1 MMAAANLLLT
11 IALQSSINPNTFN
24 RFLILGYVVMGAITL
39 IYIISLAVRQHNLQQ
54 DIQLMQ
60 QLLQDDEE
68 TVG

>member
-1 MMAAANLLLT
+1 MLASHLFLS

-24 RFLILGYVVMGAITL
+24 NFLILGYGVMGVITL
-39 IYIISLAVRQHNLQQ
+39 VYIASLAARQRNLQQ

-68 TVG
+68 DNG

>member
-1 MMAAANLLLT
+1 MMAAANLFLT

-24 RFLILGYVVMGAITL
+24 NFLILGYAVMGVITL
-39 IYIISLAVRQHNLQQ
+39 TYIISLTVRQHNLQQ

-60 QLLQDDEE
+60 QLLQEDEE